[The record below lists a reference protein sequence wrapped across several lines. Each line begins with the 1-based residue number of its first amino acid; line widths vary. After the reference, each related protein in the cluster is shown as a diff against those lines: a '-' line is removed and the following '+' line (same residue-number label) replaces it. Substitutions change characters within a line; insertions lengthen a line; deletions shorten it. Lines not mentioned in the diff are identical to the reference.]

1 MHRGA
6 RGAGMLGGCPN
17 RPAASCSNPSIV
29 LRAGPRA
36 SSSRVR
42 PSGLTTLPHA
52 EADPSARQVAQS
64 LRSVALAERHDTM
77 MNPHIEGLLDRT
89 SSKFRLVTLAS
100 QRARQINA
108 YFGHLGDG
116 LGTAVPPQVTS
127 LARKPLSI
135 AFEEIAADKIIGVAV
150 ASADDFDGIEGATL
164 EGGEYAVE
172 AGGGDGLIGTADAA
186 GDNPP
191 ADGGA

>member
-1 MHRGA
+1 M
-6 RGAGMLGGCPN
+6 
-17 RPAASCSNPSIV
+17 
-29 LRAGPRA
+29 
-36 SSSRVR
+36 
-42 PSGLTTLPHA
+42 
-52 EADPSARQVAQS
+52 
-64 LRSVALAERHDTM
+64 AERHDTM

-135 AFEEIAADKIIGVAV
+135 AFEEIAADKIIGIAPEPTDELGAFDVTTFD
-150 ASADDFDGIEGATL
+150 ASSFEGTF
-164 EGGEYAVE
+164 EVE
-172 AGGGDGLIGTADAA
+172 AEVEVDVEVESGAVDAA
-186 GDNPP
+186 
-191 ADGGA
+191 ADGEAGTGDAADPEVGGPAAEG